1 MELVRF
7 LLRISPRLTLLTGA
21 MSLLCGGFNG
31 ALVAVVHRA
40 LTDAATGP
48 AVGLVFVFIAVVLGR
63 LFTGA
68 VSDVMLTT
76 RAEKSVAKLSIDLV
90 RKLERVPLQNFEHM
104 GQARVLSSLT
114 HDVGNLSLAF
124 YEIPTFAVN
133 VAMVLGGAGYLVY
146 LSFRTL
152 LILGAFTLVG
162 TIVYRAAIRRAYRLF
177 AMSGQ
182 EKDRL
187 HGHFSA
193 LVHGMKELK
202 LNRERRHLFTEVEVA
217 GSADKHMTLDIRSHK
232 WFVLS
237 NTITHA
243 FFLTLVGIVVFVL
256 PEFHYISQVAVS
268 GYVLTA
274 LFLMGPMNG
283 AAAAFPLFSRAQVS
297 LNRLKESGLSLDRQ
311 ALEKQVGKSSKTQ
324 ISFNEIVLKSAVC
337 GYRMVNDRERF
348 VLGPLDMTLR
358 KGEIVFITGG
368 NGSGKSTLAK
378 VLSGLYAL
386 DEGTLCLDG
395 VEITGE
401 NRDGYRQL
409 FSAVFSDFFLFENL
423 PGFEA
428 SKKDERARHFLEALS
443 IEQKVRVKDG
453 VFTTTRLSSGQRK
466 RLALLNAYLEDRP
479 VYLFDEWAADQEPSF
494 KEIFYRRLIPE
505 LKESGKTVVV
515 ITHDDRWFDT
525 ADRLFKMQDG
535 RLFEIADTQRRI
547 AQGR

>member
-40 LTDAATGP
+40 LTDSAEGP
-48 AVGLVFVFIAVVLGR
+48 TVGLVFAFVAVVIGR

-76 RAEKSVAKLSIDLV
+76 RAERSVAEFSMDLV
-90 RKLERVPLQNFEHM
+90 RKLARVPLQNSEHM

-114 HDVGNLSLAF
+114 HDVENLSQAF
-124 YEIPTFAVN
+124 HEIPTFAVN
-133 VAMVLGGAGYLVY
+133 TAMVLGGAGYLVY

-162 TIVYRAAIRRAYRLF
+162 TVVYRAAIRRAHRLF

-202 LNRERRHLFTEVEVA
+202 LNSERRHRFTEVEVA

-243 FFLTLVGIVVFVL
+243 FFLMLIGIVVFVL
-256 PEFHYISQVAVS
+256 PEFRYISQAAVS

-297 LNRLKESGLSLDRQ
+297 LERLKQSGLSLDRQ
-311 ALEKQVGKSSKTQ
+311 ALEKQNGKNSKTPS
-324 ISFNEIVLKSAVC
+324 SFTEIVLRRAICS
-337 GYRMVNDRERF
+337 YRMVSERERF
-348 VLGPLDMTLR
+348 VLGPLDVTIR

-395 VEITGE
+395 VEINNE
-401 NRDGYRQL
+401 NRDMYRQL

-423 PGFEA
+423 PGFGA
-428 SKKDERARHFLEALS
+428 ADTDERARRYLRALA
-443 IEQKVRVKDG
+443 IEHKVRVKEG

-479 VYLFDEWAADQEPSF
+479 VYLFDEWAADQDPSF

-505 LKESGKTVVV
+505 LKERGKTVVV
-515 ITHDDRWFDT
+515 ITHDDRWFDA
-525 ADRLFKMQDG
+525 ADRLFKMQEG
-535 RLFEIADTQRRI
+535 RLFEITDTQ
-547 AQGR
+547 QTM